1 MRSRNYCFIVYPML
15 TRSDWIDFLK
25 SVCEEVYC
33 SPIHSGIKDG
43 REIVDHY
50 HVFVVFKYPKRLES
64 ASFWLAS
71 VRPVCLMR
79 CHKDPF
85 IKVYDAKLK

>member
-15 TRSDWIDFLK
+15 TRPDWIDFLK
-25 SVCEEVYC
+25 SVFEKVYC

-50 HVFVVFKYPKRLES
+50 HVCVVFNRPECLEH
-64 ASFWLAS
+64 AFFVLPT
-71 VRPVCLMR
+71 VKPVCLDR
-79 CHKDPF
+79 CIKDLF
-85 IKVYDAKLK
+85 IKAYDAKLM